1 MPEAIIMIT
10 FVQFISIFI
19 LSSFAAWETASEAD
33 KTRFYIDSGS
43 IQVVDNIK
51 KVWELQDISDYGGD
65 ERFSY
70 RYLSYYDCENRLWR
84 YSEFSRHS
92 GPMASGK
99 ISYKSKKPSKWK
111 VIPPNTPAASILA
124 KVCSTLSSNER

>member
-51 KVWELQDISDYGGD
+51 KVWELQDISD
-65 ERFSY
+65 
-70 RYLSYYDCENRLWR
+70 
-84 YSEFSRHS
+84 
-92 GPMASGK
+92 
-99 ISYKSKKPSKWK
+99 
-111 VIPPNTPAASILA
+111 
-124 KVCSTLSSNER
+124 